1 MTEETIVRTAVAA
14 KTAKAVIQ
22 TENLTKVYRDGKSS
36 VKALDGLTM
45 SVPEGSI
52 FGFLGPNGSGKS
64 TTIRMLVGLARATSG
79 RAQVAGAYTDKEPQ
93 AVRAHVGYLAQSP
106 LFYNYMTGRETLEYI
121 AGFYPWVTD
130 PVDAR
135 IDELL
140 RMVGLEDAG
149 DRKVGGYSG
158 GMKQRL
164 GIAQALVGRPKVV
177 ILDEPV
183 SALDPIGRYDVM
195 EIMKKLRGHTTVMFS
210 THILDDVQRLA
221 DHVAILD
228 QGKLVAQGETEALL
242 NSFAASEIDLVV
254 DVQPDGIPALRADLA
269 ALPGVKSVDARES
282 NTGTD
287 TVRFSVGTEA
297 ESIDTTLRQVQYL
310 VFERGLLLRRAE
322 PMKLD
327 LESVFLKLVG

>member
-1 MTEETIVRTAVAA
+1 MTQATIIQTAS
-14 KTAKAVIQ
+14 TAKSTNAVIR

-45 SVPEGSI
+45 NVPEGSI

-64 TTIRMLVGLARATSG
+64 TTIRMLVGLAPATSG
-79 RAQVAGAYTDKEPQ
+79 RAQVAGADIHDDPN
-93 AVRAHVGYLAQSP
+93 AVRSQVGYLAQSP
-106 LFYNYMTGRETLEYI
+106 LFYNYMTGRETLEYV

-135 IDELL
+135 ISELL
-140 RMVGLEDAG
+140 EMVGLGDAG

-164 GIAQALVGRPKVV
+164 GIAQSLVGRPRVV

-228 QGKLVAQGETEALL
+228 QGRLVAQGETEELL
-242 NSFAASEIDLVV
+242 NTFTKSEIDLVV
-254 DVQPDGIPALRADLA
+254 EVQPSDVPALHADLV
-269 ALPGVKSVDARES
+269 ALPGVTSAEINASDA
-282 NTGTD
+282 TPGTA
-287 TVRFSVGTEA
+287 RFVIGTEA
-297 ESIDTTLRQVQYL
+297 ENMEATRRRVQDL
-310 VFERGLLLRRAE
+310 VVRRGLLLRRGE

-327 LESVFLKLVG
+327 LESVFLKLVS

>member
-1 MTEETIVRTAVAA
+1 MAQLSNI
-14 KTAKAVIQ
+14 KTAQ
-22 TENLTKVYRDGKSS
+22 TMNTVKTVVQTNNLTKVYRDGKSN

-79 RAQVAGAYTDKEPQ
+79 SAQVAGADIHSDPN
-93 AVRAHVGYLAQSP
+93 AVRAQVGYLAQSP
-106 LFYNYMTGRETLEYI
+106 LFYNYMTARDTMEYV

-130 PVDAR
+130 PRDAR
-135 IDELL
+135 IKELL
-140 RMVGLEDAG
+140 QMVGLEEAG
-149 DRKVGGYSG
+149 DRKVGSYSG

-164 GIAQALVGRPKVV
+164 GIAQALVGRPRVL

-183 SALDPIGRYDVM
+183 SALDPIGRHDVM
-195 EIMKKLRGHTTVMFS
+195 EIMRQLKGHTTVMFS

-228 QGKLVAQGETEALL
+228 QGKLVAHGETEDLL
-242 NSFAASEIDLVV
+242 NRFTNSEIDLVV
-254 DVQPDGIPALRADLA
+254 EIQPSDIPALYAGLV
-269 ALPGVKSVDARES
+269 ALSGVKCVDLKARDAD
-282 NTGTD
+282 TARFAIGTQED
-287 TVRFSVGTEA
+287 DMEA
-297 ESIDTTLRQVQYL
+297 TLRRIQNLVVQ
-310 VFERGLLLRRAE
+310 RGLLLRRGE

-327 LESVFLKLVG
+327 LESVFLKLVS

>member
-1 MTEETIVRTAVAA
+1 MTQATIIQTADTVKAA
-14 KTAKAVIQ
+14 NAVIR

-64 TTIRMLVGLARATSG
+64 TTIRMLVGLAPATSG
-79 RAQVAGAYTDKEPQ
+79 HAEVAGADIHQDPN
-93 AVRAHVGYLAQSP
+93 AVRAQVGYLAQSP
-106 LFYNYMTGRETLEYI
+106 LFYNYMTGRETLEYV

-140 RMVGLEDAG
+140 QMVGLEESG

-164 GIAQALVGRPKVV
+164 GIAQALAGRPKVV

-183 SALDPIGRYDVM
+183 SALDPIGRHDVM
-195 EIMKKLRGHTTVMFS
+195 EIMRKLRGHTTVMFS

-228 QGKLVAQGETEALL
+228 QGKLVAQGETEELL
-242 NSFAASEIDLVV
+242 NTFTRSEIDLVV
-254 DVQPDGIPALRADLA
+254 DMQPSDIPALHADLA
-269 ALPGVKSVDARES
+269 VLSGVTSVENNASDGSPGTARF
-282 NTGTD
+282 
-287 TVRFSVGTEA
+287 VVGTEA
-297 ESIDTTLRQVQYL
+297 DSMEATRRRVQDL
-310 VFERGLLLRRAE
+310 VVRRGLLLRRGE

-327 LESVFLKLVG
+327 LESVFLKLVS